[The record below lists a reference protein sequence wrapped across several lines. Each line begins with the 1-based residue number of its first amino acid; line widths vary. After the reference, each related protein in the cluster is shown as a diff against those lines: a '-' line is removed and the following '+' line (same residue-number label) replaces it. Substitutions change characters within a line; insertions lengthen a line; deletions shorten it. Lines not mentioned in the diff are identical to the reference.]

1 MIDEHKIIG
10 MLQAKA
16 LGCLDAEENK
26 ELQNFVDA
34 GHVFPWDELGSY
46 QNAVSL
52 LPLALQLEL
61 PDAELK
67 DRVALKLIKLSEQLR
82 INKILE
88 EDKFEVEEEP
98 DENINEFTNIPE
110 TYIEPPIEIETEET
124 VVEENL
130 ADALNPEVSSFNLD
144 EVVLPDLEGGEVSEV
159 NLQEDVSIESP
170 FETLIDETEIDYPQI
185 EEVDVDE
192 VLAVNEIPLPD
203 TDIKEQLA
211 VDESENI
218 SPLINQQSDE
228 IKSVEDSEDPDKKPD
243 LTKKSVVEKVFKAL
257 EQDFDALKN
266 NVDESERKTTRG
278 LLIAYIIVAVLLA
291 LLIFSFFKFSSDIN
305 SLKDEVKELKNK
317 ISSSLYEEQKI
328 ISDHHSFS

>member
-16 LGCLDAEENK
+16 LSCIDAEENK
-26 ELQNFVDA
+26 ELQEFIDA

-46 QNAVSL
+46 QNVASL

-88 EDKFEVEEEP
+88 EDKFEVEEEL
-98 DENINEFTNIPE
+98 DESVNEFTNIPE
-110 TYIEPPIEIETEET
+110 TYIEPPIEIETEAT

-130 ADALNPEVSSFNLD
+130 SEALNPEESNLNLD
-144 EVVLPDLEGGEVSEV
+144 EVVLPDLDGGEVSDI
-159 NLQEDVSIESP
+159 NLQDDISIESP
-170 FETLIDETEIDYPQI
+170 FETLIDETEIDYPKV
-185 EEVDVDE
+185 EEAEIDG
-192 VLAVNEIPLPD
+192 VLAEPEISRM
-203 TDIKEQLA
+203 DISEHLVK
-211 VDESENI
+211 DESENT
-218 SPLINQQSDE
+218 SPLHNQQSIE
-228 IKSVEDSEDPDKKPD
+228 IKQIEDSEEESDQKPD
-243 LTKKSVVEKVFKAL
+243 LTKKSVVEKVFKTL
-257 EQDFDALKN
+257 EQDFDTLKN

-328 ISDHHSFS
+328 NSEHHSFS

>member
-16 LGCLDAEENK
+16 LGCLDDEENK
-26 ELQNFVDA
+26 ELQEFIDA

-46 QNAVSL
+46 QNVASL
-52 LPLALQLEL
+52 LPLGLQLEL

-82 INKILE
+82 IKKILE
-88 EDKFEVEEEP
+88 EDKFEVEEEF
-98 DENINEFTNIPE
+98 DESVNEFTNIPE

-130 ADALNPEVSSFNLD
+130 AEALNPEESNFNLD
-144 EVVLPDLEGGEVSEV
+144 EVVLPGLEGGEVSDV

-170 FETLIDETEIDYPQI
+170 FETLIDETEIDYPQV
-185 EEVDVDE
+185 EEVDVDK
-192 VLAVNEIPLPD
+192 VLAENEIPLPD
-203 TDIKEQLA
+203 IREQL
-211 VDESENI
+211 VSEDFANT
-218 SPLINQQSDE
+218 SPLIDQQSTE
-228 IKSVEDSEDPDKKPD
+228 IKPIEGSEDTDKKPD

-257 EQDFDALKN
+257 EQDFDSLKN
-266 NVDESERKTTRG
+266 HYEKSERKTTRG
-278 LLIAYIIVAVLLA
+278 LLFAYIIIAVLLA
-291 LLIFSFFKFSSDIN
+291 LLILSFFKFSSDIN

-317 ISSSLYEEQKI
+317 ISSSLYEEQNI
-328 ISDHHSFS
+328 NSDHHSFS